1 MRSLKFGIL
10 RPHQLTYSSLRRH
23 KPETTT
29 PFNMESAT
37 FTSENILVASI
48 AKDGDATP
56 VQQRQRE
63 KSSYIPPSTTTSTSE
78 EYRHRLADI
87 YSRASVEDPLIVMFE
102 QDKDASITRVDVTAA
117 LVRKACEAR
126 IERKVK
132 LGSLIVEAGDFAA
145 VACWEPPAATPPL
158 ATEPE
163 LEAIAAQRPAFAQFS
178 RDLQR
183 ARVEVLGPEQKY
195 WSLSL
200 MARDPEKGDRG
211 VVRAVIEPF
220 VKRAKEEDR
229 VPLWLTAAN
238 TRARDVYAYF
248 GFRVVRC
255 IESFPRGGRI
265 QEQEGERGSV
275 PSWVMVCNWPPE

>member
-1 MRSLKFGIL
+1 
-10 RPHQLTYSSLRRH
+10 
-23 KPETTT
+23 
-29 PFNMESAT
+29 MESAT
-37 FTSENILVASI
+37 FTSQNISVTSI
-48 AKDGDATP
+48 AKDRDATP
-56 VQQRQRE
+56 AQQQQR
-63 KSSYIPPSTTTSTSE
+63 SSYVPPSTTTSTSE

-87 YSRASVEDPLIVMFE
+87 YSRASVGDPLIVMFE
-102 QDKDASITRVDVTAA
+102 QDKDASITRAGVTAA

-158 ATEPE
+158 ATESE
-163 LEAIAAQRPAFAQFS
+163 LEEIARQRPAFAQFT

-183 ARVEVLGPEQKY
+183 ARLEVLGPEQRY

-200 MARDPEKGDRG
+200 MARDPERMDRG

-248 GFRVVRC
+248 GFRVVRF

-265 QEQEGERGSV
+265 QEGEGGAEGGGV